1 LGFDEAIRELS
12 MAYHLRKR
20 RRAPR
25 APLNRP
31 VEFKVDSSKHVGKG
45 VEVGVGG
52 MSIWTDKVYEK
63 EKMCTITFSLPGSA
77 RRITAMAKVAWSKA
91 PPEGRRKGRMGLQ
104 FVALPREEREEIRSF
119 VNRLAKNYRDLHIM
133 LSMNKWKM
141 DRLKQLTKRVHL
153 SSYRDIQEL
162 KKKVS
167 KAMDGFRA

>member
-1 LGFDEAIRELS
+1 

-31 VEFKVDSSKHVGKG
+31 VELSIDGSKHMCKG
-45 VEVGVGG
+45 VEVGIGG
-52 MSIWTDKVYEK
+52 MSVWTDKILEK
-63 EKMCTITFSLPGSA
+63 NSMVTVTFSLPGSV
-77 RRITAMAKVAWSKA
+77 RRITAMTKVAWAK
-91 PPEGRRKGRMGLQ
+91 PPASGKKNGRMGIQ
-104 FVALPREEREEIRSF
+104 FVALPREERDEIRSF

-141 DRLKQLTKRVHL
+141 DRLKKLTKRVHL

-162 KKKVS
+162 KEKVS

>member
-1 LGFDEAIRELS
+1 

-20 RRAPR
+20 RKAPR

-31 VEFKVDSSKHVGKG
+31 VELRVESKKTVGKG
-45 VEVGVGG
+45 IEVGVGG
-52 MSIWTDKVYEK
+52 MSVWCEKIFDKEV
-63 EKMCTITFSLPGSA
+63 MVTLTFSLPGSA
-77 RRITAMAKVAWSKA
+77 KRITAMAKVAWTK
-91 PPEGRRKGRMGLQ
+91 PPPAGKKTGRMGVQ
-104 FVALPREEREEIRSF
+104 FVALPREERDEIRSF

-141 DRLKQLTKRVHL
+141 ERLKQLTRRLHL

-162 KKKVS
+162 KRRVN